1 MREYNN
7 IIEGQR
13 KSKVK
18 NKTYTSKLI
27 NIFLIANYM
36 DDYMIGAIKNAIIR
50 CNRRI
55 FKRITKRRRY
65 NRNTKERISRE
76 I

>member
-27 NIFLIANYM
+27 NIFFNSELY
-36 DDYMIGAIKNAIIR
+36 G
-50 CNRRI
+50 
-55 FKRITKRRRY
+55 
-65 NRNTKERISRE
+65 
-76 I
+76 